1 MKQTTTTRAMI
12 NAAINALCAGANDRI
27 KFAPV
32 EKGYQFDR
40 VIVAV
45 YHKGARKPF
54 NTALVMVDTF
64 RGIVHTAN
72 MIVVAPECMDAY
84 RDVKAVKITA
94 ADVAEF
100 VEPASEQE
108 QEAPAET
115 EQATEDATP
124 ATTTAPTDAAELD
137 SLKAIRDDITT
148 DPNPDTIRAA
158 QDAIKRH
165 FIEIDPED
173 IDTPRKIR
181 AALTDIINA
190 IYWDIAEDITPATT
204 ATETA
209 APLQLETLAARL
221 DRMTAAELVELYA
234 ATSAPGS
241 VDDETDSAIYDA
253 LRASNPRAYRVWMK
267 TSVEYN
273 PGDPASIEA
282 ANAADVERLRAAYGV
297 TA

>member
-27 KFAPV
+27 KFAPI

-40 VIVAV
+40 VIIAV

-54 NTALVMVDTF
+54 NTALVMVDAF
-64 RGIVHTAN
+64 RGIVHTAD

-84 RDVKAVKITA
+84 KDVKAVKITA

-100 VEPASEQE
+100 VEPAAEQE

-115 EQATEDATP
+115 ETEQATEE
-124 ATTTAPTDAAELD
+124 TTAPTDA
-137 SLKAIRDDITT
+137 
-148 DPNPDTIRAA
+148 
-158 QDAIKRH
+158 
-165 FIEIDPED
+165 
-173 IDTPRKIR
+173 
-181 AALTDIINA
+181 
-190 IYWDIAEDITPATT
+190 
-204 ATETA
+204 TEA
-209 APLQLETLAARL
+209 PAPLQLETLAARL
-221 DRMTAAELVELYA
+221 DRMTAAELVNLYA

-241 VDDETDSAIYDA
+241 IDDETDSAIYVA
-253 LRASNPRAYRVWMK
+253 LHAADPRAYRAWMK

-273 PGDPASIEA
+273 PGDPDSIAA
-282 ANAADVERLRAAYGV
+282 ANAADVERLRAAYGI

>member
-1 MKQTTTTRAMI
+1 MTNHQNPLHIDTSSCILFTVEHDNVFSPPPTARRAGRKDTMKQTTTTRAMI

-40 VIVAV
+40 VIIAV
-45 YHKGARKPF
+45 YHKGARRPF
-54 NTALVMVDTF
+54 NAALVMVDTF
-64 RGIVHTAN
+64 RGIVHTAD
-72 MIVVAPECMDAY
+72 MIVIAPECMDAY
-84 RDVKAVKITA
+84 RDIKAVKITA

-100 VEPASEQE
+100 VEPAAEQE
-108 QEAPAET
+108 QEAPTET
-115 EQATEDATP
+115 EQATEKATP
-124 ATTTAPTDAAELD
+124 ATDAAQ
-137 SLKAIRDDITT
+137 KPTA
-148 DPNPDTIRAA
+148 
-158 QDAIKRH
+158 
-165 FIEIDPED
+165 
-173 IDTPRKIR
+173 
-181 AALTDIINA
+181 
-190 IYWDIAEDITPATT
+190 

-221 DRMTAAELVELYA
+221 DRMTAAELVNLYA

-241 VDDETDSAIYDA
+241 IDDETDSAIYYA
-253 LRASNPRAYRVWMK
+253 LRAVNPHAYRVWMK
-267 TSVEYN
+267 YSIEYT